1 MLPWGAFFLVV
12 FAGRGSQACPAALE
26 EALQGSLFLVDAAWH
41 RRPKV
46 AHAFE
51 EEALELARASS
62 RHGEGRG
69 HLLVRGQKIYE
80 GIRTAMIIIKLQVKA
95 NI

>member
-1 MLPWGAFFLVV
+1 MFCLRGTFFFLVV
-12 FAGRGSQACPAALE
+12 SIPGLFAAVEDALE
-26 EALQGSLFLVDAAWH
+26 GSLFLVDVARY